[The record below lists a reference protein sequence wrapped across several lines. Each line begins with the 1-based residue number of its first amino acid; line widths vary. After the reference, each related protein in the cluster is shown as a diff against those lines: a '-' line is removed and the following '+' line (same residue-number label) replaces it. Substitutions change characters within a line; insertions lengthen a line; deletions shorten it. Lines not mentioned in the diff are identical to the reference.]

1 MKKEHLQIF
10 EPFPPIETDPFV
22 NLDILC
28 VSLITHI
35 RESLLQSDFSMCL
48 ALLLK
53 YEAPEDVSQ
62 LITRAIAIKKK
73 VFADAW
79 HLVDDDDFGGAAKRQ
94 KIVGIGKQRHDSF
107 ADLGLEKVMDFAKT

>member
-28 VSLITHI
+28 VSLTVHI
-35 RESLLQSDFSMCL
+35 REGLLQSDFSMCL

-73 VFADAW
+73 EFANAG
-79 HLVDDDDFGGAAKRQ
+79 HLVDYDDFRGSNKRQ
-94 KIVGIGKQRHDSF
+94 KVFGIGTRRS
-107 ADLGLEKVMDFAKT
+107 KTFTD